1 MRAHLL
7 WPLLLLAGCAW
18 DAGEGFAV
26 IEPSVRASYEPEEDR
41 EVFPGFQQLASNY
54 QVRPSAAMIT
64 LQGIELIPRR
74 VSAGGGG
81 RFDPSNPPPGYSLC
95 HGGHCHRD
103 DGALIPYEEIEA
115 ELGGGGGVTR
125 PLITLPVGDVNLFN
139 RDPISVPC
147 QPTCELPRT
156 ELSTGRWAITML
168 RLQGVVRDGLATPRI
183 AGEQSFKLE
192 LASPPGGTPIAV
204 LEGDLDVPSDR
215 ENEPRVKLVLKLEVP
230 SRIFDAVDWAAARP
244 GADGILDLS
253 TAQNADARA
262 DILEGLE
269 AVRPTA
275 EVQREQR

>member
-1 MRAHLL
+1 MRTHLI

-18 DAGEGFAV
+18 NEGEGFAV
-26 IEPSVRASYEPEEDR
+26 LEPTVKASYEPEEDR
-41 EVFPGFQQLASNY
+41 EVYPGFQALASNY
-54 QVRPSAAMIT
+54 QVRPSAAAIT
-64 LQGIELIPRR
+64 LQSVELIPRR
-74 VSAGGGG
+74 VSTGGG

-115 ELGGGGGVTR
+115 ELGGGGAVTR
-125 PLITLPVGDVNLFN
+125 PLITLPVGEVNLFN

-147 QPTCELPRT
+147 QPTCELPQT
-156 ELSTGRWAITML
+156 ELATGRWAITAL

-183 AGEQSFKLE
+183 AGEQGFELE

-215 ENEPRVKLVLKLEVP
+215 ENEPRVKLVLKLEIP
-230 SRIFDAVDWAAARP
+230 SRIFDEVDWAAAQP
-244 GADGILDLS
+244 GMDGTVDLS
-253 TAQNADARA
+253 AAANEAARTR
-262 DILEGLE
+262 ILQGLE